1 MEHKY
6 YLGLD
11 LSTQQLKGIV
21 IDENLK
27 QITLEKVDFDADLPA
42 YKTVKGVY
50 ANGKEVQAPVAMWL
64 EALDLLFTKL
74 TRVVNLGN
82 LYGVSGACQQ
92 HGSVY
97 WNTKAQGV
105 LADLTESQSLKDQ
118 LSPALAWDLSP
129 NWQDHSTEQEC
140 RQFEA
145 AVGGPDNLAEITG
158 SKAHHRFTG
167 PQILK
172 VKHKMSQVYD
182 ATDRVALVSSFLASV
197 LAGQYVDI
205 EVSDACGMNLWDIAN
220 RQLHPQLLELFGDKS
235 EISRRIGPINQESTA
250 VSKVSAYFVQKYG
263 VNADCEVV
271 PFTGD
276 NPGTILSLPLQ
287 ANDVIVS
294 LGTSTTALVVTN
306 NYVPSPLYHL
316 FAHPVGAGSYM
327 GMLCYCN
334 GALARE
340 KVRDAVNGDNGGDW
354 SRFNFI
360 AQQAMENGQILG
372 GSGSGSDSEG
382 DLKRIG
388 FFFPLA
394 EIIPSVDACQHRLT
408 WRGDTVTHDDWPPDA
423 DVLGILESQALS
435 IRYRLTPLLTSPD
448 RHPRRVYYVGGASAN
463 ATICAALT
471 RVLVP
476 SGGAFRV
483 ADMSDACA
491 FGAAAK
497 AAHAAVGGGWE
508 EFIAQRTN
516 SSTFASVTVP
526 KGSRD
531 RVVDSY
537 SEAVDLFVR
546 SEAQCFNSD

>member
-1 MEHKY
+1 MEHNY

-21 IDENLK
+21 VDDKLK
-27 QITLEKVDFDADLPA
+27 QIALEKVDFDADFPA

-64 EALDLLFTKL
+64 EALDLLFTRLGKVVDLGKL
-74 TRVVNLGN
+74 H
-82 LYGVSGACQQ
+82 GVSGACQQ

-97 WNTKAQGV
+97 WNTKAASTLGN
-105 LADLTESQSLKDQ
+105 LTESQSLKDQ
-118 LSPALAWDLSP
+118 LSPAFAWDLSP

-140 RQFEA
+140 QQFEA
-145 AVGGPDNLAEITG
+145 AVGGPDKLAEITG

-172 VKHKMSQVYD
+172 VKHKMPQVYD

-220 RQLHPQLLELFGDKS
+220 RQLHPQLLELFGDK
-235 EISRRIGPINQESTA
+235 EGISQKIGPINQATAA

-263 VNADCEVV
+263 VNPDCAVI

-316 FAHPVGAGSYM
+316 FAHPVSAGSYM

-334 GALARE
+334 GSLARE
-340 KVRDAVNGDNGGDW
+340 KVRDAVNGDNSGDW
-354 SRFNFI
+354 TKFNLI
-360 AQQAMENGQILG
+360 AQQAMEQGKVLG
-372 GSGSGSDSEG
+372 SNSDSEC
-382 DLKRIG
+382 KRIG

-394 EIIPSVDACQHRLT
+394 EIIPSVDSCQHRLT
-408 WRGDTVTHDDWPPDA
+408 WRGDAVTHDDWPADA

-435 IRYRLTPLLTSPD
+435 IRYRLTPMLTSAD

-463 ATICAALT
+463 PTICAALT

-497 AAHAAVGGGWE
+497 AAHSAVGGQWE
-508 EFIAQRTN
+508 EFIAQRTD

-526 KGSRD
+526 DGSRD
-531 RVVDSY
+531 SADSY

-546 SEAQCFNSD
+546 SEAQCFKSD